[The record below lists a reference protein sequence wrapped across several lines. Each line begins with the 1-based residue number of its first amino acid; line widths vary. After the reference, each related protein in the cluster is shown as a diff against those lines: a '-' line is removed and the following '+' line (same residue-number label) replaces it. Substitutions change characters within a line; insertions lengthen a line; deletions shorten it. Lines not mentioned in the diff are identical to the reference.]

1 VESKK
6 GGEEM
11 PSLFGKIANFARSPQ
26 GRRFASKA
34 QQFVS
39 KPENR
44 RKISDL
50 RSRLARKG

>member
-1 VESKK
+1 
-6 GGEEM
+6 M
-11 PSLFGKIANFARSPQ
+11 ASLIGKLAKFARSPQ

-44 RKISDL
+44 RKIAGF
-50 RSRLARKG
+50 RSRLARKA